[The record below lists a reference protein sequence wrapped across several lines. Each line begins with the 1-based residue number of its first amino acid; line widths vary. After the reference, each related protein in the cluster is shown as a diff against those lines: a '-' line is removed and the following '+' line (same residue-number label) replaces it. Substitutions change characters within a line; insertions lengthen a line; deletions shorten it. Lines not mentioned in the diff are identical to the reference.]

1 MPTLFDFSKKG
12 RTAFSKAQNPGVGNL
27 LRGLLNMKKHV
38 KKRPL
43 DPGAGDIPGFQKV
56 CKLGKGLVLILAG
69 ENSSGKRV
77 GHVQVCAQARFIFLK
92 EAVTVQAVQVIFQKK
107 GILTNGIVK
116 QFLAGCRK
124 KITGEICK

>member
-1 MPTLFDFSKKG
+1 MNRFAIRQSSLITGSCKDLLRIGQFRKQRDAPTLFDFSKKG

-38 KKRPL
+38 KKCPL

-69 ENSSGKRV
+69 ENSSGKSV
-77 GHVQVCAQARFIFLK
+77 GHVQVCAQAR
-92 EAVTVQAVQVIFQKK
+92 
-107 GILTNGIVK
+107 
-116 QFLAGCRK
+116 
-124 KITGEICK
+124 

>member
-1 MPTLFDFSKKG
+1 
-12 RTAFSKAQNPGVGNL
+12 
-27 LRGLLNMKKHV
+27 MKKHV

-116 QFLAGCRK
+116 QIPGRMQEENYGRDLQVK
-124 KITGEICK
+124 QYWKLPTGSPHFGWQKPMGSCL